1 MDSTALRR
9 LRIIK
14 LKISMHIARIKI
26 YKCFIVSFRII
37 MPCFENLLWEKIP
50 YDDVNFAED
59 QKWAK
64 AILENGYIKAY
75 ADDAIVFHSHNYT
88 MIEVFRRSFEEA
100 VSFQI
105 HFQHQIL
112 SSLKSLIGICLHKI
126 RIDYSTLIRSK
137 EISFLEK
144 IHLLFYRPIYDSLRF
159 LGYFLGSKKRLS
171 AFLYSTISIDHRL
184 LKDGKGRKVK

>member
-1 MDSTALRR
+1 MFYCFFSDNNAMLR
-9 LRIIK
+9 K
-14 LKISMHIARIKI
+14 SA
-26 YKCFIVSFRII
+26 
-37 MPCFENLLWEKIP
+37 WEKIP

-105 HFQHQIL
+105 HFQHQIIR
-112 SSLKSLIGICLHKI
+112 SLLDLIKIILFKI
-126 RIDYSTLIRSK
+126 RIDFSVLLRAKELSLSK
-137 EISFLEK
+137 KFF
-144 IHLLFYRPIYDSLRF
+144 LLFYRPLYNLLRF
-159 LGYFLGSKKRLS
+159 FGYFLGSKKRIS
-171 AFLYSTISIDHRL
+171 AVLYSKISMDYKL
-184 LKDGKGRKVK
+184 QKEGKGRRAK